1 MINVKLK
8 GNIVKQ
14 YEKGTKVSDIAKSL
28 GMGLYKAACV
38 GKINGT
44 VVDLR
49 TPVEEDC
56 ELSILTFED
65 DEGKR
70 AYWHTT
76 SHIMAQA
83 VKRLFPSA
91 TLAIGPSIDN
101 GFYYDFDL
109 VKSLTPEDLTKI
121 ELEMK
126 KIIKEA

>member
-56 ELSILTFED
+56 ELSILTFPVLVLYID
-65 DEGKR
+65 
-70 AYWHTT
+70 W
-76 SHIMAQA
+76 
-83 VKRLFPSA
+83 
-91 TLAIGPSIDN
+91 TLTVPLLSTKFILNSN
-101 GFYYDFDL
+101 LESFRF
-109 VKSLTPEDLTKI
+109 KI
-121 ELEMK
+121 EFSVFC
-126 KIIKEA
+126 IPRI